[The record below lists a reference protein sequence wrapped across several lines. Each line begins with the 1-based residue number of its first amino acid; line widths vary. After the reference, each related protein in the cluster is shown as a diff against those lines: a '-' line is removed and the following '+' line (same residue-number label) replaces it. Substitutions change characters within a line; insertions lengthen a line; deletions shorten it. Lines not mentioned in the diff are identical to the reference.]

1 VEYVTFV
8 TDEPPLALNVDV
20 TDIDVLPPVSELI
33 TGAASFDV
41 PLTVEDAFAYPVREV
56 ATVTVEEVLL
66 AIPVTVTNP
75 VLLTVAVPPA
85 DAEAVQSNAP
95 SKLEI

>member
-1 VEYVTFV
+1 M
-8 TDEPPLALNVDV
+8 
-20 TDIDVLPPVSELI
+20 
-33 TGAASFDV
+33 
-41 PLTVEDAFAYPVREV
+41 
-56 ATVTVEEVLL
+56 TVEEVLL

-85 DAEAVQSNAP
+85 DAEAVQSKAA